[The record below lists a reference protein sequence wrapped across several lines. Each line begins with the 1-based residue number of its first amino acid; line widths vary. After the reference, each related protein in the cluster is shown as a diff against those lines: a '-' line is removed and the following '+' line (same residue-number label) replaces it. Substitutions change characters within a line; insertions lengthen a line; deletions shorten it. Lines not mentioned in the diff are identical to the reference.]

1 MNIVPVH
8 VKIHAS
14 GYKIKSDSP
23 LPHPLGFYVVNI
35 SGSMHKKLL
44 EERVFLESDLLTSRI
59 FVLRRENRIL
69 V

>member
-8 VKIHAS
+8 VKIYAS
-14 GYKIKSDSP
+14 GYKIKSAP
-23 LPHPLGFYVVNI
+23 PPLGFYVVNI
-35 SGSMHKKLL
+35 SGSIHKKLL
-44 EERVFLESDLLTSRI
+44 EERVSLESDLLTSRI